1 MMNATLSKTIPEEE
15 IDAIDAYLECTTY
28 CSLGDQEN
36 DCRAICMERHLQAN
50 YF

>member
-1 MMNATLSKTIPEEE
+1 MNTTLAAKLPEKE
-15 IDAIDAYLECTTY
+15 IDAIDAFLECTTY
-28 CSLGDQEN
+28 CRLDDQDN